1 MKKYKLLINK
11 NNDRYNVKIIEYY
24 EKINIK
30 IIFNKMLSN
39 NEYLIKFIDYI
50 NNNKDKKYDFKN
62 DIYDYIIS
70 FDAFILK
77 KIYKKMLNMDI
88 NYNINIIIF
97 DKIFLTDYI
106 NLRKIYIGHI
116 SIKHALKIPY
126 QDNRAEKLINNY
138 KVEFNKNY
146 KCNKNGVIIIAP
158 NCIYSNWY
166 KNNKDTLGSTSQIR
180 KVINLIKE
188 NSNLEIEIR
197 LHPKDILRHLDKKIE
212 RIFNVKINND
222 ELDVLSD
229 RAYCIIC
236 DRSSIGPKLYL
247 KGNIIFNFQT
257 NYEYSIIGNICLI
270 EPKLLNPNN
279 LYINKLCINKRYEY
293 LKDISMISYTYDE
306 INNGYL
312 FNLLYPVLL
321 KNKNKITKL
330 NYIG

>member
-1 MKKYKLLINK
+1 MKKYKVLINK
-11 NNDRYNVKIIEYY
+11 NHDRYNVKIINYY

-30 IIFNKMLSN
+30 IIFNKMLCKN
-39 NEYLIKFIDYI
+39 KALINFIDYI

-62 DIYDYIIS
+62 DLYDYIVS
-70 FDAFILK
+70 FDTLILK
-77 KIYKKMLNMDI
+77 QIYNKMLNKDI
-88 NYNINIIIF
+88 NYNINTILF

-106 NLRKIYIGHI
+106 NLRKIYICHI
-116 SIKHALKIPY
+116 SNKYALKIPY

-146 KCNKNGVIIIAP
+146 KCNKSGVIIIAP

-166 KNNKDTLGSTSQIR
+166 KNNKDTLGNTSQIR
-180 KVINLIKE
+180 KIINLIKE

-197 LHPKDILRHLDKKIE
+197 LHPKDMIRKFDKKIE
-212 RIFNVKINND
+212 KIFNIKTNND
-222 ELDVLSD
+222 DLNVLSN

-236 DRSSIGPKLYL
+236 DRSSIGPTLYL
-247 KGNIIFNFQT
+247 KGNIIFNFQK
-257 NYEYSIIGNICLI
+257 NYEYSIIGDICLT

-279 LYINKLCINKRYEY
+279 LNINKLCISKRYEY

-321 KNKNKITKL
+321 KNKNKIKKIKL
-330 NYIG
+330 